1 MDLET
6 IHARSRVENIFSRRV
21 ILSKAKDP
29 RTAQI
34 SGTVQ
39 RLFDNEPV
47 AGKLPAK
54 HEMRTALGFFASL
67 RMTSKESAAKL
78 R

>member
-1 MDLET
+1 MKLET
-6 IHARSRVENIFSRRV
+6 IPARSRVENIFSRRV

-47 AGKLPAK
+47 AEELPAK